1 MKIKPVTLIWHL
13 VRDPRERMSR
23 MRKVVPL
30 ATRAISIASLLNYSF
45 YKEAETASL
54 IRIWVASP
62 PVTATDKETPQK
74 KQYDCKELRVWKDF
88 HK

>member
-13 VRDPRERMSR
+13 VRDPRERMST

-30 ATRAISIASLLNYSF
+30 ATRAISIASLHNYSF

-54 IRIWVASP
+54 IRAWVASP
-62 PVTATDKETPQK
+62 PVTATDKEAPQNK
-74 KQYDCKELRVWKDF
+74 LASSKLR
-88 HK
+88 